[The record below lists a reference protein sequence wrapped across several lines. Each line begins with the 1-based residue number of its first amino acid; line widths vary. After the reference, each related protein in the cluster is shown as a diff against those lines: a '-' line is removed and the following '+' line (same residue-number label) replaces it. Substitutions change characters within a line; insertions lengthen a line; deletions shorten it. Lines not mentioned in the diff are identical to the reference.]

1 MATYSFDSQV
11 LSAFGTAPL
20 PLTYSLSGASNTVE
34 LLTVGTVG
42 GKQVE
47 GIAFNALTT
56 TPVGTFRT
64 LSAFEGTTVR
74 VDQAYSGSQMA
85 VIFTDGSTSLF
96 TAVTSTSTTTK
107 QTLTAADFNAS
118 WPEVRRLVQLGY
130 R

>member
-20 PLTYSLSGASNTVE
+20 PLTYSLSGASNTVQ

-56 TPVGTFRT
+56 APVGTLRT
-64 LSAFEGTTVR
+64 LSAFEGTTVK

-96 TAVTSTSTTTK
+96 TAVTGTGTTK